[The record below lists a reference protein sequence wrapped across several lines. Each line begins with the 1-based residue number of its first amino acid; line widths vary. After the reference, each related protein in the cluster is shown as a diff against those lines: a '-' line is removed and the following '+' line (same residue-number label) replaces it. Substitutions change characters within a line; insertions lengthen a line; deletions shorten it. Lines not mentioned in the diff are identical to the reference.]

1 MEGKKGRLT
10 NWFTRLSRGKKIAL
24 CISGV
29 IICLAASAGFYVTA
43 KLGKVKR
50 EVIPK
55 EKIVVNDLEEDV
67 GVGYTNF
74 AVFGVDSRE
83 GEMEK
88 GTRTDCLIVASLNNE
103 TKEVR
108 LVSVYR
114 DSFLD
119 LSDGTLQKCNAA
131 YSYGG
136 AEQAINML
144 NMNLDLDIQDFVTV
158 DFTAVSDVVDLL
170 GGIEIEI
177 QEEEVQYINEFI
189 DEGLIEDRGFSE
201 KKSALYS
208 LDLRNASYYYGTL
221 ESLYA
226 NLLTPKENPGKFW
239 RLINF
244 YWSAFFSIV
253 FPLLEG
259 ERGFDACPNLESKY
273 SYVLNNLNWIVERL
287 WSEDYLDDYGNGNSY
302 YSAMRGA
309 FDYVLITNY
318 TPVCRLV
325 LKGEADERK
334 RTIYLAGSLA
344 QFESAVS
351 FDTFDLSEC
360 GGKKGIADI
369 EVPFPFLMTRSP
381 IKPIINT
388 CQLRAYSAAL
398 GALDQCDELVVLG
411 YSFSDDDAHIAAI
424 VRDYLRNGKMTYFAY
439 SSNEQLDLSKIYSD
453 LAKRLRVD
461 ETYLRDCCEIRRV
474 KNYKSK
480 GFSQK
485 IAELKMK
492 KNGERP

>member
-1 MEGKKGRLT
+1 MVNRKKKCLLCGAGAETDLGLPSGTKYLLNTFFTKKTVLYNALDSFYNDSVAVSKKLPIEGYRKDYFLHKNSSAFLRLVEGIDDVDREILPSVLET
-10 NWFTRLSRGKKIAL
+10 PREDLS
-24 CISGV
+24 
-29 IICLAASAGFYVTA
+29 
-43 KLGKVKR
+43 
-50 EVIPK
+50 
-55 EKIVVNDLEEDV
+55 
-67 GVGYTNF
+67 
-74 AVFGVDSRE
+74 
-83 GEMEK
+83 
-88 GTRTDCLIVASLNNE
+88 VASLS
-103 TKEVR
+103 T
-108 LVSVYR
+108 
-114 DSFLD
+114 
-119 LSDGTLQKCNAA
+119 
-131 YSYGG
+131 
-136 AEQAINML
+136 EQREKL
-144 NMNLDLDIQDFVTV
+144 F
-158 DFTAVSDVVDLL
+158 
-170 GGIEIEI
+170 
-177 QEEEVQYINEFI
+177 NEFI

-208 LDLRNASYYYGTL
+208 LDLRNSSYYYGTL

-309 FDYVLITNY
+309 FDYVLTTNY
-318 TPVCRLV
+318 TPLCRLV